1 MYDTCGERPKLGA
14 VLVAQGALDNIGL
27 DRGLTVQAKTG
38 EQLGETLVGLGII
51 CRPELDRAVAHQI
64 GSELDEE
71 MGFGTGLRAAIERR
85 HQYRRDFLGILEVG

>member
-1 MYDTCGERPKLGA
+1 MQETCGDRPKLGA

-64 GSELDEE
+64 GSELEEE
-71 MGFGTGLRAAIERR
+71 MGFGSGLRAAIEQR
-85 HQYRRDFLGILEVG
+85 HRYRRDFLVSFR

>member
-64 GSELDEE
+64 GSELEEE
-71 MGFGTGLRAAIERR
+71 MGFGSGLRAAIEQR
-85 HQYRRDFLGILEVG
+85 HRYRRDFLVSFR